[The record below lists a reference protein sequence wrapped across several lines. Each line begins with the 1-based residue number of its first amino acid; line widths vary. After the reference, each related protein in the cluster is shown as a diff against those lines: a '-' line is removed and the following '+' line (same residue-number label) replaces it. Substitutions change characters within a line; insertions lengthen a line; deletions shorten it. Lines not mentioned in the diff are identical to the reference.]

1 MTGLFF
7 KDTLDS
13 EKYKKERNGAI
24 EISVGFAKDGDTLFL
39 YGPNLFQKLD
49 FFFNSKFWAYLE
61 MGRQFSN

>member
-7 KDTLDS
+7 KDTLVS

-39 YGPNLFQKLD
+39 YGPNLFPKLD
-49 FFFNSKFWAYLE
+49 FFFNSKILGIFRD
-61 MGRQFSN
+61 GKTI

>member
-24 EISVGFAKDGDTLFL
+24 EISVGFAKDGDTLYL
-39 YGPNLFQKLD
+39 YGQNLFPKLD
-49 FFFNSKFWAYLE
+49 FFFNSKILGIFRD
-61 MGRQFSN
+61 GKTI